1 VGNSNAFNRPQK
13 LILPG
18 VSFLFASFVS
28 IAADTYYFSPNPSLS
43 HPVVTPW
50 SNFKYNVNVL
60 NLAEH
65 GLHPPWTHLLVNLP
79 CLLGPSLLIPALA
92 PQPFRASLQ
101 QLFGDICFLCS
112 ISGLI
117 LLSSRPHQEFRFLL
131 PIITLLLVS
140 LSKFL
145 PANLFCSSSAE
156 QASHKANSNSR
167 PRVRPK
173 PGASRSKYVERPF
186 GWCAWWI
193 FFNVV
198 AGVFM
203 GSLHQSAIV
212 PTTRYLATRI
222 RQTPFPP
229 VCLHEEKSN
238 LFRQTRMIWHRT
250 YPAPDWLFG
259 QPLVDGQTSIEIY
272 NLGGKWKRLWELL
285 GESTQVPIGEAKV
298 EQAENSSCDAW
309 YIASN
314 NTLQRYCTYTPSPWE
329 NETDAYQGHL

>member
-1 VGNSNAFNRPQK
+1 MDISLIDGIRPQK

-18 VSFLFASFVS
+18 LSFVLGAFVS
-28 IAADTYYFSPNPSLS
+28 IAVDTYYFSPHPSLS
-43 HPVVTPW
+43 RPVITPW
-50 SNFKYNVNVL
+50 SNFKYNVNAL

-79 CLLGPSLLIPALA
+79 CLLGPSLLIPVIA
-92 PQPFRASLQ
+92 PQPLRISLKH
-101 QLFGDICFLCS
+101 LLGDICFLCS

-140 LSKFL
+140 LSRFL
-145 PANLFCSSSAE
+145 PPNLFLAANTKS
-156 QASHKANSNSR
+156 NSNSR
-167 PRVRPK
+167 PR
-173 PGASRSKYVERPF
+173 ARSKPTVPF
-186 GWCAWWI
+186 RVPRLFLNTKRHYGWCTAWI
-193 FFNVV
+193 SFNLI

-212 PTTRYLATRI
+212 PTTRYLSKRI

-229 VCLHEEKSN
+229 VCQHPDKSD

-259 QPLVDGQTSIEIY
+259 QPLADSQTSIEIF
-272 NLGGKWKRLWELL
+272 NLGGKWARLWELL
-285 GESTQVPIGEAKV
+285 ADSAQVPID
-298 EQAENSSCDAW
+298 QAQLERVPGNSCNAW
-309 YIASN
+309 YLASN
-314 NTLQRYCTYTPSPWE
+314 NTLQR
-329 NETDAYQGHL
+329 